1 MVRCYA
7 PFQSETL
14 HSLGIVRLILLQLL
28 GRKHIIG
35 TKPYLV
41 FLRLVLPLPFLSFL
55 FGFPSFARD
64 NRDDRGVNMGRF
76 LVCVECGS
84 DHVVRPESGAK
95 PIHRFITPLV
105 QAPFLLYASHILW

>member
-1 MVRCYA
+1 MLGFRAVYA
-7 PFQSETL
+7 PFQSKTL

-41 FLRLVLPLPFLSFL
+41 FLRLVLPLPILSFL

-64 NRDDRGVNMGRF
+64 NRDEPWREYGAFPRLRGVWQ
-76 LVCVECGS
+76 
-84 DHVVRPESGAK
+84 RPRCSPRKWSEAN
-95 PIHRFITPLV
+95 P
-105 QAPFLLYASHILW
+105 